1 MEFLDVAR
9 LFWGETGAE
18 LHLFW
23 GETAA
28 EFRQNGMGVVGTPA
42 YHPVFPLCIQSTIPG
57 RSSWIHIT
65 ELALQ
70 NTLSIT

>member
-28 EFRQNGMGVVGTPA
+28 EFR
-42 YHPVFPLCIQSTIPG
+42 
-57 RSSWIHIT
+57 
-65 ELALQ
+65 
-70 NTLSIT
+70 